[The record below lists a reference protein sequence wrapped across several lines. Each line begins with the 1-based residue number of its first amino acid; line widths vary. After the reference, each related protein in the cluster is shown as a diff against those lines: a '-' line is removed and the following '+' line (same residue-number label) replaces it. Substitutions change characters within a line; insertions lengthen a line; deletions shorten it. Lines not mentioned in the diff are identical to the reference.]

1 MVGEDKVIM
10 SVTELRRVHV
20 IRQAMDR
27 KLRQQTAAD
36 LLALTARQVRRL
48 IHRVRTEGE
57 AGLAHRGRGQPSNRR
72 IPEKVKAKVLRLYA
86 RRYADFGPTLAVEK
100 LAEQAGLLISDETLR
115 RWLLQEGITHFQRRR
130 RPHRYWRERKRCAGE
145 LVQLDGSHHDWLEGR
160 GPACVLMA
168 YIDDA
173 TNRVWARFYEYEG
186 TRPAMDSFMG
196 YLHRRGLPMAV
207 YCDKHTTYRSPA
219 EPTLAEQL
227 AGVEPQSQFGRA
239 LAELGVEL
247 IHAHSPQAKGRVE
260 RLFKT
265 LQDRLVKELRL
276 AGIATMAEAN
286 RFLER
291 YLPIYNQRFA
301 VHPAQR
307 ADLHRPLPAGCDLE
321 AILCIKTARAVRNDQ
336 TVTHH
341 GRWYQI
347 EERLRAR
354 TVVVEERLDGAIRIM
369 AGGKP
374 LRAHEIVSRPVRVE
388 HPHQPVLVRRRTTKP
403 APEHPWRKAIL
414 VPKGERMAAATAT

>member
-1 MVGEDKVIM
+1 MRVD
-10 SVTELRRVHV
+10 ELRRLHV
-20 IRQAMDR
+20 IHHAMENRITQRAAAALLGLTDR
-27 KLRQQTAAD
+27 H
-36 LLALTARQVRRL
+36 VRR
-48 IHRVRTEGE
+48 IIQRVRVSGD
-57 AGLAHRGRGQPSNRR
+57 GGIVHRGRGQPSNRR

-86 RRYADFGPTLAVEK
+86 RRYADFGPTLAAEK
-100 LAEQAGLLISDETLR
+100 LAEQAGLIISDETLR
-115 RWLLQEGITHFQRRR
+115 EWLLQEGITHFQRRR
-130 RPHRYWRERKRCAGE
+130 RPHRHWRERKRCAGE
-145 LVQLDGSHHDWLEGR
+145 LVQMDGSHHDWLEGR
-160 GPACVLMA
+160 GPACVLMG

-186 TRPAMDSFMG
+186 TMSAMDSFKG
-196 YLHRRGLPMAV
+196 YLQRRGLPMTV

-239 LAELGVEL
+239 LAELGVAL
-247 IHAHSPQAKGRVE
+247 IHAHSKGRVE

-265 LQDRLVKELRL
+265 CQDRLVKELRL

-301 VHPAQR
+301 VKPAQR

-321 AILCIKTARAVRNDQ
+321 AILCTKTARAVRNDQ

-347 EERLRAR
+347 EEHLRAR

-369 AGGKP
+369 AGGQP
-374 LRAHEIVSRPVRVE
+374 VRYHEIVSRPVRIE
-388 HPHQPVLVRRRTTKP
+388 HAVSPVLLRRRKTRP
-403 APEHPWRKAIL
+403 AAEHPWRKAIL